1 MYEGPLVP
9 GPRAQQTGGFWVV
22 ALREGQ
28 RGLDEGQLRILCAER
43 RDGAEEMSGK
53 SKKVNPRRQ
62 PATKADVERAK
73 RSAVAKAIRQT
84 QAIVFSALTDK
95 EGWDAEQLLKLWREV
110 NDLSDSIA
118 QGYVNIPDLI
128 DTLRQEY
135 GVDLRE

>member
-1 MYEGPLVP
+1 MSGLRV
-9 GPRAQQTGGFWVV
+9 QQTVRFWVLT
-22 ALREGQ
+22 LRYGN
-28 RGLDEGQLRILCAER
+28 RGLYEGQLRVLCAAE
-43 RDGAEEMSGK
+43 RDGTEKMSGK

-84 QAIVFSALTDK
+84 QAIVFSALADK
-95 EGWDAEQLLKLWREV
+95 EGWDAEQLMKLWWEV
-110 NDLSDSIA
+110 KDLSDSIA
-118 QGYVNIPDLI
+118 QGYVKIPDLM